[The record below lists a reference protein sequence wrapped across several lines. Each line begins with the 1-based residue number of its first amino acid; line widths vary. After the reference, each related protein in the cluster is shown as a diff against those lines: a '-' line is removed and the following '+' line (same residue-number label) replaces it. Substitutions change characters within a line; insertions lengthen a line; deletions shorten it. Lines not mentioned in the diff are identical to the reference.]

1 MLFKKIFD
9 IIIILM
15 IGDDEMVDSR
25 SVVSAQDQLNTLLKQ
40 YSANISN
47 LSTWQG
53 LSRERFDMKVTEF
66 LEQYSTT
73 INNQLT
79 AFAQACE
86 LYVQYLEQK
95 NTSNWAAGNYNT
107 AAAYRDNNGLQTF
120 GNYLSTSNN
129 NIAQLRS
136 QIQSLLQTASSPK
149 LEATKYVPSTS
160 TSTSTTGGSTGLAAS
175 NKQLLPEIQQ
185 FLEQNAGK
193 TVEIPS
199 NIRKALGLQCEGLL
213 SIPKNYDASKAYPFL
228 MWLVGTGHA
237 GGDVNNLKTA
247 NFAKSLVSGRYE
259 NEDALIYIPCRWG
272 NGDKNN
278 SRYSSSMLDNDL
290 VKMIDGLNV
299 DYNRISGAG
308 SSVGAFAIAYLTTKH
323 PNLFST
329 VALTG
334 GGFGGSLNRGITV
347 EQAIA
352 NNPGTTFIWYVAN
365 NDETSKVYQ
374 NGSYSGDGVHT
385 YTLQQH
391 QALLNAGVN
400 SIYYELGS
408 SLGHEYAVAR
418 FPTRALLYDLTHIT
432 RGQRFNNLPGSVQHV
447 TGNQSADAALDGT
460 DGQNTYYI
468 QLAA

>member
-1 MLFKKIFD
+1 
-9 IIIILM
+9 M
-15 IGDDEMVDSR
+15 INSGNVI
-25 SVVSAQDQLNTLLKQ
+25 SAQDHFDTLLKQ
-40 YSANISN
+40 YSANLSN
-47 LSTWQG
+47 LSSWQG
-53 LSRERFDMKVTEF
+53 ISRTRFDKQVADF
-66 LEQYSTT
+66 LEQYSNI

-86 LYVQYLEQK
+86 LYNQYLEQK

-107 AAAYRDNNGLQTF
+107 AVAYRDNNGAQTF
-120 GNYLSTSNN
+120 GNYLSNSNN
-129 NIAQLRS
+129 NMAQIRA
-136 QIQSLLQTASSPK
+136 QIESLLQTASSPR
-149 LEATKYVPSTS
+149 LEATKIVPSTS
-160 TSTSTTGGSTGLAAS
+160 AGTTTAGGSTALAAS
-175 NKQLLPEIQQ
+175 NKQLIPEIQQ

-193 TVEIPS
+193 TVEIPA
-199 NIRKALGLQCEGLL
+199 NIRKALGLQCEGLI

-247 NFAKSLVSGRYE
+247 NFAKSLVNGKYE

-272 NGDKNN
+272 NGDPNN
-278 SRYSSSMLDNDL
+278 SQYKANMLDNDL
-290 VKMIDGLNV
+290 IKMINGLNV
-299 DYNRISGAG
+299 DYNRISGSG

-334 GGFGGSLNRGITV
+334 GGFGGSLNRGINV

-352 NNPGTTFIWYVAN
+352 NNPGTTFIWYIAN

-374 NGSYSGDGVHT
+374 NGSYSGAGVHT

-400 SIYYELGS
+400 SVYYELGG
-408 SLGHEYAVAR
+408 SLGHSYAVDR

-432 RGQRFNNLPGSVQHV
+432 RGQRFNNLPRAVQHV
-447 TGNQSADAALDGT
+447 TANQSAEAALDGT
-460 DGQNTYYI
+460 NGQNTYYI
-468 QLAA
+468 QLAT